1 MIKRC
6 IYQNGFDAG
15 TSFSSLKFSHMPS
28 WDKYEV
34 LWLNARALLL
44 LAWPARALLP
54 PLSIPPWSSSLP
66 FIGSSSPLETS
77 WKGIASLLVGGL
89 QLFDKTGHM
98 LNSGGLFIEGQS
110 FAAKG
115 VVLFNVM
122 AVIGTIVIVK
132 GSFLYS

>member
-1 MIKRC
+1 
-6 IYQNGFDAG
+6 
-15 TSFSSLKFSHMPS
+15 MPS

-54 PLSIPPWSSSLP
+54 PLPPLSIPPWSGSFS
-66 FIGSSSPLETS
+66 FIGSGSPLETS

-89 QLFDKTGHM
+89 QLFDKTGLM
-98 LNSGGLFIEGQS
+98 LNSGGRFIEGQS

>member
-1 MIKRC
+1 
-6 IYQNGFDAG
+6 
-15 TSFSSLKFSHMPS
+15 MPS

-44 LAWPARALLP
+44 LAWPAPALL
-54 PLSIPPWSSSLP
+54 PLSIPPWSGSLP

-77 WKGIASLLVGGL
+77 WKSIASLLVGGL
-89 QLFDKTGHM
+89 QLFDKTG
-98 LNSGGLFIEGQS
+98 LVLKIGGPFLEGQS

-122 AVIGTIVIVK
+122 AVIGTIVVVK
-132 GSFLYS
+132 GSFLRS